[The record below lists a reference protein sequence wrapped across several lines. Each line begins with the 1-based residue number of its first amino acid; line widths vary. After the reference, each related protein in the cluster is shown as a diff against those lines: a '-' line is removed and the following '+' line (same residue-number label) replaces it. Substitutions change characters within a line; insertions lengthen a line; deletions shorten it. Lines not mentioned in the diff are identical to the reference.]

1 MIELRHITKRYGATT
16 AVDDVSLTIPD
27 GELTIVLGPSGCGKT
42 TLLRAINR
50 MVEVDAGEVLIDGRP
65 IMAAPPQE
73 LRRHIGYAIQSVG
86 LFPHMT
92 VSRNIATVPR
102 LLRWD
107 RTRIEKRVTELLELV
122 GLDPTAYAGKRPH
135 ELSGGEAQRV
145 GVARA
150 LAADPP
156 VLLMD
161 EPFGALD
168 PISRERL
175 QREFASL
182 HRQLGKTVV
191 FVTHDIEE
199 AVLLGDRIVLMREG
213 RIVQEGA
220 PEELWRSPGQ
230 QFVRDF
236 FGDEFGL
243 RILSRHRVSDLVLG
257 PPPGGA
263 APRVGLETNL
273 RDVLATM
280 VTESVDR
287 VAVVSD
293 RSQADLVPGGGAA
306 DQDPGQGVMGGLTF
320 CEVVTQVRQA
330 T

>member
-1 MIELRHITKRYGATT
+1 MIELRAVTKRYGPLT
-16 AVDDVSLTIPD
+16 AVNGVSLTVPE
-27 GELTIVLGPSGCGKT
+27 GGLTIILGPSGCGKT
-42 TLLRAINR
+42 TLLRTINR
-50 MVEVDAGEVLIDGRP
+50 MVEVDSGEVLIDGRP
-65 IMAAPPQE
+65 ISASAPDE

-92 VSRNIATVPR
+92 VGRNIATVPR
-102 LLRWD
+102 LLHWPKE
-107 RTRIEKRVTELLELV
+107 RIERRVTELLDLV
-122 GLDPTAYAGKRPH
+122 GLDPSTYKEKRPS

-168 PISRERL
+168 PINRERV
-175 QREFASL
+175 QREFADL
-182 HRQLGKTVV
+182 HRRLGKTVV

-213 RIVQEGA
+213 RIVQVGA
-220 PEELWRSPGQ
+220 PEELWRSPEQ

-243 RILSRHRVSDLVLG
+243 RILSRHRVADLRLG
-257 PPPGGA
+257 PAPKCQ
-263 APRVGLETNL
+263 APRVGPATNL
-273 RDVLATM
+273 RDVLALM
-280 VTESVDR
+280 VTETSD
-287 VAVVSD
+287 VVEVL
-293 RSQADLVPGGGAA
+293 ADGPGGDA
-306 DQDPGQGVMGGLTF
+306 QVLGGLTF
-320 CEVVTQVRQA
+320 CEVVTQLRRS

>member
-1 MIELRHITKRYGATT
+1 MIELRGITKRFGSTV
-16 AVDDVSLTIPD
+16 AVDGVSLIIPD

-50 MVEVDAGEVLIDGRP
+50 MVEIDEGEVLIDGERVDSVLP
-65 IMAAPPQE
+65 EQ

-92 VSRNIATVPR
+92 VARNIATVPR
-102 LLRWD
+102 LLGWD
-107 RTRIEKRVTELLELV
+107 KRRIDDRVTELLALV
-122 GLDPTAYAGKRPH
+122 GLDPATYADKRPH
-135 ELSGGEAQRV
+135 ELSGGEAQRI

-156 VLLMD
+156 IMLMD

-175 QREFASL
+175 QREFAAL
-182 HRQLGKTVV
+182 HSRLGKTVV
-191 FVTHDIEE
+191 FVTHDVEE

-220 PEELWRSPGQ
+220 PEELWRSPGH

-243 RILSRHRVSDLVLG
+243 RILSRHRVADLSLG
-257 PPPGGA
+257 SAPAGE
-263 APRVGLETNL
+263 APRVTPATNL
-273 RDVLATM
+273 RDALAIM
-280 VTESVDR
+280 VTESVDQ
-287 VAVVSD
+287 VAVVVD
-293 RSQADLVPGGGAA
+293 
-306 DQDPGQGVMGGLTF
+306 GQVAGGLTF
-320 CEVVTQVRQA
+320 CEVVMGVRQA

>member
-1 MIELRHITKRYGATT
+1 MIELRDVTKRYGALT
-16 AVDDVSLTIPD
+16 AVDGVSLTIPD

-50 MVEVDAGEVLIDGRP
+50 MIEVDSGTVLIDGRP
-65 IMAAPPQE
+65 VNEGPPQE

-86 LFPHMT
+86 LFPHMS
-92 VSRNIATVPR
+92 VGRNIATVPR
-102 LLRWD
+102 LLGWD
-107 RTRIEKRVTELLELV
+107 KARIDRRVAELLELV
-122 GLDPTAYAGKRPH
+122 GLDPSLYLDKRPD

-156 VLLMD
+156 ILLMD

-168 PISRERL
+168 PINRERL
-175 QREFASL
+175 QREFAAL
-182 HRQLGKTVV
+182 HQRLGKTVV

-199 AVLLGDRIVLMREG
+199 AVLLGDRIVLMQQG
-213 RIVQEGA
+213 RIVQVGP
-220 PEELWRSPGQ
+220 PEELWRSPEQ

-243 RILSRHRVSDLVLG
+243 RILSRHKVADLALG
-257 PPPGGA
+257 DAPASGA
-263 APRVGLETNL
+263 PLVYPQTNL
-273 RDVLATM
+273 RDVLALM
-280 VTESVDR
+280 VSETSDA
-287 VAVVSD
+287 VAV
-293 RSQADLVPGGGAA
+293 AA
-306 DQDPGQGVMGGLTF
+306 DAASAGTTYEPIAGTEVQGGLTF
-320 CEVVTQVRQA
+320 RQVIEQLRDA

>member
-1 MIELRHITKRYGATT
+1 MIELRNVTKRYGTAT

-42 TLLRAINR
+42 TLLRTINR
-50 MVEVDAGEVLIDGRP
+50 MVEVDSGQVIIDGRP
-65 IMAAPPQE
+65 IDAVPPEE

-92 VSRNIATVPR
+92 VRRNIGTVPR

-107 RTRIEKRVTELLELV
+107 RARVDERVGELLELV
-122 GLDPTAYAGKRPH
+122 GLDPAVYADKRPG

-175 QREFASL
+175 QREFAAL
-182 HRQLGKTVV
+182 HKRLGKTVV

-199 AVLLGDRIVLMREG
+199 AVLLGNRIVLMREG
-213 RIVQEGA
+213 RIVQVGA

-243 RILSRHRVSDLVLG
+243 RILSRHRVADLALG
-257 PPPGGA
+257 PSPPGVT
-263 APRVGLETNL
+263 PQVHPQTNL
-273 RDVLATM
+273 RDVLAIM

-287 VAVVSD
+287 VTVV
-293 RSQADLVPGGGAA
+293 RGEEAI
-306 DQDPGQGVMGGLTF
+306 GGLTF
-320 CEVVTQVRQA
+320 CEVVTQVRQS

>member
-1 MIELRHITKRYGATT
+1 MIELRHITKRYGAIA

-50 MVEVDAGEVLIDGRP
+50 MVDVDSGEVLIDGRP
-65 IMAAPPQE
+65 IVAVAPQE

-107 RTRIEKRVTELLELV
+107 RDRIERRIVELLELV
-122 GLDPTAYAGKRPH
+122 GLDPAVYAGKRPH

-175 QREFASL
+175 QLEFASL
-182 HRQLGKTVV
+182 HRKLGKTVV

-213 RIVQEGA
+213 RIAQEGA

-243 RILSRHRVSDLVLG
+243 RILSRHRVDDLVLG
-257 PPPGGA
+257 PPPDGA
-263 APRVGLETNL
+263 APRVRPDTNL
-273 RDVLATM
+273 RDVLAIM

-287 VAVVSD
+287 VAVVS
-293 RSQADLVPGGGAA
+293 GGTQTGHRPAGEPA
-306 DQDPGQGVMGGLTF
+306 DPGREEQVLGGLTF